1 MLRSHILQRT
11 HITIT
16 LNPLGVSSDVGESY
30 VCVWRAYNYICDTT
44 GSRYSCVV
52 QGSYIHVCICVYLC
66 VCMCET
72 LCIFFLRCARI
83 DLAWTRVTPSKR
95 VTGVR
100 VKFYTVVPNFRSP
113 IATSSI
119 HTGYMYSPS
128 LFRNLFILPLTS

>member
-30 VCVWRAYNYICDTT
+30 VCGALIIIFAIQRDLVIRV
-44 GSRYSCVV
+44 SCK
-52 QGSYIHVCICVYLC
+52 GHIFIC
-66 VCMCET
+66 VCMCVCET
-72 LCIFFLRCARI
+72 LCIFFGVRI

-95 VTGVR
+95 VTSVR

-113 IATSSI
+113 EVTSSI
-119 HTGYMYSPS
+119 RKIQFFYPGISFCSSAIITFM
-128 LFRNLFILPLTS
+128 T